1 MKKII
6 FKTIYKLSG
15 NLLKFA
21 SKVNFYKPK
30 KDLQCTQ
37 IIDSYNHPPI
47 YSEETFKDEKI
58 SQNIYDLS
66 IIIPVYNSEK
76 YLKKC
81 LDSIIIAIKNT
92 KYKVQVIC
100 INDGSTDS
108 SIEIL
113 KQYAEKNSDFFVIN
127 QTNGGIS
134 IARNKGIRVSSGI
147 YIGFID
153 NDDWVTSDY
162 IEKLLDRAYG
172 TNADIV
178 KCNHV
183 NYSLDSECAVGV
195 VRHSDASIQ
204 KFGLNIM
211 EFKGYVWGGII
222 KRDLFNY
229 IRFPEKYWYEDIM
242 MRFTLMRL
250 ANRFEYIDE
259 NLYYYALHKN
269 NSSKIVW
276 KKDDIK
282 TLDFYYLLCDL
293 CEINK
298 SLNIKNDYIFYN
310 QLLYEL
316 GPNFWLRT
324 RKMTKKFQKTLFIYA
339 CNLND
344 MYKCENCCEYFDCY
358 EYIAKAFNN
367 QNYLLWKLTSF
378 HIICGVH
385 LNFIK

>member
-1 MKKII
+1 
-6 FKTIYKLSG
+6 
-15 NLLKFA
+15 
-21 SKVNFYKPK
+21 
-30 KDLQCTQ
+30 
-37 IIDSYNHPPI
+37 
-47 YSEETFKDEKI
+47 
-58 SQNIYDLS
+58 
-66 IIIPVYNSEK
+66 
-76 YLKKC
+76 
-81 LDSIIIAIKNT
+81 
-92 KYKVQVIC
+92 
-100 INDGSTDS
+100 
-108 SIEIL
+108 
-113 KQYAEKNSDFFVIN
+113 
-127 QTNGGIS
+127 
-134 IARNKGIRVSSGI
+134 
-147 YIGFID
+147 
-153 NDDWVTSDY
+153 
-162 IEKLLDRAYG
+162 
-172 TNADIV
+172 
-178 KCNHV
+178 
-183 NYSLDSECAVGV
+183 
-195 VRHSDASIQ
+195 
-204 KFGLNIM
+204 M

-269 NSSKIVW
+269 NASKIVW

-385 LNFIK
+385 LNYIK